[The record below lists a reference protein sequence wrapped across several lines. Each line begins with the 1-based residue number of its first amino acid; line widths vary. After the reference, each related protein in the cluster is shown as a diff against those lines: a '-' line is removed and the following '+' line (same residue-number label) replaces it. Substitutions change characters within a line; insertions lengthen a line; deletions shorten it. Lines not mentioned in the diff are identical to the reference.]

1 MTNTKF
7 LILALSLVA
16 FTFLSVN
23 NTSAQVPTRTTTSN
37 RQIQTLLVRI
47 ETKIDILKEEAQR
60 AAERRGNNTST
71 SGDPLGDYLVSLGDS
86 TTRLTEAFDARQPT
100 SQELTD
106 VLNNATAV
114 NQFLAGN
121 RVSVSAQSQ
130 WRSLKKDLATL
141 ATYNRVSWNGTRPIP
156 IIPVGNPGYPPT
168 AGTRAYTVSDNQMQT
183 LLSRIQLKTGI
194 YKRQMNTA
202 VSGDRGVDLS
212 VDRTRSM
219 SNYITDFEN
228 ATTRLKQRFD
238 SRQSVSTDASDV
250 LTRAA
255 YIDQYMTRNTFA
267 PQVQAQWRNLRG
279 DLDLLANYYRVS
291 WSWNQVLPGYPVNGD
306 TGGVGRGFDARLT
319 GTYRLNPGLSDDA
332 TTVIDR
338 ALGSQTAAQRE
349 NYRAGLE
356 RRLRSPDM
364 IAIEKNNTTVGLASS
379 ILPQVTFQADGVA
392 RTETNSRG
400 RTITTTATADRDGLI
415 INYQGERAN
424 DFYVTFMPT
433 REGQLK
439 VTRRIY
445 LENSSE
451 SITASSVYDKIDTVA
466 RWTMVNNGT
475 NAGVGNEIPTVSND
489 SFIIPS
495 GMRLNAVLQDPIAT
509 FGNQS
514 NDRFT
519 MRVTTPTQYRGA
531 IITGRIVSEDSSSRV
546 AGRTR
551 VLLNFDT
558 IRLPGGQS
566 YRFAGTIDAVTAANG
581 DVIRV
586 TNQAGVRDTR
596 AGVGSILGAL
606 LGAIAGQPAVGVDA
620 SAGTILVQNR
630 DSIDLGQGSQFMI
643 TSAAPNSVGSLR

>member
-60 AAERRGNNTST
+60 SAERRGNNTST

-114 NQFLAGN
+114 NQFMAGN

-130 WRSLKKDLATL
+130 WRSLKKDLTTL

-156 IIPVGNPGYPPT
+156 IIPVGNPGYPT

-291 WSWNQVLPGYPVNGD
+291 WNWNQVLPGYPGNGD

-620 SAGTILVQNR
+620 RAGTILVQNR
-630 DSIDLGQGSQFMI
+630 DGIDLGQGSQFMI